1 MKHKFKRLLS
11 LLLSL
16 TMLTAALPTS
26 AWAEESGLAQATGAE
41 AELPNEPEL
50 PVELPEVTIEPEL
63 PIEPT
68 DTPTETPENTE
79 QPTPQVTEEPL
90 PTPEPEAT
98 YRAGMFVL
106 VTENTRVFSD
116 VDETADEVDGEL
128 YDGSFVRTAN
138 VRVEEVRKDGMGRTW
153 LLVRYLYGEE
163 EPDGEMAWT
172 DTATVWV
179 LAEETQPS
187 DAADYDVTAYAFPF
201 TPVEL
206 YAADTPTRLQTL
218 SGNTGEFYAGQTVY
232 AYSVHDDVQ
241 IASLKN
247 YGAIYATQHYINEHV
262 VYCLEHTMNSPGI
275 KDNPEGPYKVVDLA
289 QYGQTAGYSGII
301 YSEKTMHAIGWVLRH
316 TFPYMGLDRYEDE
329 CLEWSR
335 AAGQFAIR
343 EVIKQ
348 LEGSQYVRDYWRM
361 DDFYRATGQAPKEY
375 LEYARWL
382 AANALTYA
390 QMTGEI
396 TVSNV
401 SVSVANGVCTGT
413 ATLTTDAPR
422 IRIRRSVG
430 TITGYTGGEDG
441 TYVYLNSGDTITVS
455 QAGSGFSF
463 TAESVSTEELEANFL
478 VAVPDVNVQKVV
490 IPQRGSPYPLKST
503 EIRFDMPNG
512 ALVVTKT
519 DAASG
524 AVLAGATFEL
534 TNASGTVVATQTIDA
549 DGAAHFDNLPAG
561 NYTVREI
568 NAPTGYLVAVPD
580 SQSVTVTAGET
591 TGAAFADERIRGRIR
606 IAKTDSLTKEPLA
619 GAEFTITRTD
629 GTGTPIVLTTD
640 ANGYAETDWLDY
652 GQYRVT
658 ESKVPAHYETSGF
671 STEIDCTENGK
682 TYLIEVEN
690 EPTKGFIQIVKTD
703 ALDGRPIEGVQFDI
717 VDAGGNVVGTM
728 TTDANGAAT
737 SPALF
742 KGQYTVREH
751 ENPTGYVAELAQQ
764 DATVNPDETT
774 YLGASNQ
781 PIQGR
786 IRIVK
791 RDQLTKELLA
801 GAEFTVTRISGLP
814 SHQGAGDGEV
824 VAVITTDADGV
835 AETGWLTWGTYRVTE
850 SKVPEH
856 FVDTGFSADIV
867 IDEENFKTCELEVEN
882 EPTKGFIRLTKTDRA
897 NGNPIAGVKF
907 DIYENDEYG
916 NALVGS
922 MTTGADG
929 VAISEPLR
937 KGRYI
942 VREHGATKGYVFEEI
957 ALDATVKPD
966 ETTDLAATNQPVRVK
981 IRIYK
986 RDKDEYAGDNPNSKN
1001 RKTLPRQASID
1012 PPKSRGDGELTGAV
1026 FQVLAGAAIKDRQG
1040 NVLFKKGDTVVDGL
1054 TTAGEDVSAATG
1066 ELWPGL
1072 YEIVELTPP
1081 KGYHPSEK
1089 HIFVDTVSAAGQSE
1103 EAVVEYEGLKT
1114 NTIRLGAQAIV
1125 KILGDDHDDPA
1136 PDRVEQPEAGAEFN
1150 VYLKSAGSYEN
1161 ARPFER
1167 DHLVTNKRGYAKTK
1181 ALPYGIYVLEQTKGK
1196 EGYEIKG
1203 AIEFE
1208 IDGTEDIQN
1217 PPPLTLSDRPI
1228 LYRLRI
1234 LKTDRETGKTVTLAH
1249 TSFKLKDANGETVRQ
1264 TVHYPTEKEIDT
1276 FTTDE
1281 TGGVTLPE
1289 TLRWGLYYIEEIS
1302 APEGYAPDD
1311 APREIE
1317 LAYAD
1322 DQTPLVQIRVE
1333 VGNTYL
1339 PAAIT
1344 LHKEAEVIRT
1354 TEANGEVLRTLHS
1367 ESGEGFVFGLFSERD
1382 IHENGVTL
1390 LADTLVAVGM
1400 TDENGKLTF
1409 DGTFPHGDYYVREL
1423 QAKTGWKLNP
1433 NRFPITLEPGGDAVI
1448 RVELAQPI
1456 YDELVYT
1463 PVTLTKTDITGA
1475 KTVPDA
1481 QIEVRNEQGEI
1492 IYRATTDTNGEIP
1505 DIPVTPGIYAFRE
1518 ILAPSGYALNEAETR
1533 FTVDEQGNVTG
1544 NTMLRDDY
1552 TRVQLRKQDENGVP
1566 LSGVEFALVTE
1577 TGMRLMTAVS
1587 DANGLV
1593 TFEKIPYGRYTVEET
1608 QPLPGYFKAA
1618 VHVRLTVDGTFVNP
1632 NEPLETVTN
1641 TPMRLAYKKVD
1652 TSGRPLAGVEFSLI
1666 NAETNVVTEVAAS
1679 DENGEFIFRHID
1691 YGDWI
1696 IRETAA
1702 PNGYRRMEDMLLHIG
1717 EDFVQPEPITL
1728 VNVPS
1733 SYMFMKMDG
1742 DGNPLSSVKFVLE
1755 DANGNVLREM
1765 ESSEDGT
1772 VLLEN
1777 LDDGQYVVRETEALQ
1792 GYVKTEDTLTFTIDE
1807 SYVVPEEMPCLV
1819 NEKEDEK
1826 HDIQTGVDIEL
1837 TPMMT
1842 EGAALLLLAGII
1854 LIGRRL
1860 ADRKRRKK

>member
-1 MKHKFKRLLS
+1 MKHKIKRLLS

-16 TMLTAALPTS
+16 MMLTAALPAS
-26 AWAEESGLAQATGAE
+26 IWAEETGFAQATGAE
-41 AELPNEPEL
+41 AELPNEPE
-50 PVELPEVTIEPEL
+50 ETAEPEL
-63 PIEPT
+63 PVESPEATAEPELPSEPT
-68 DTPTETPENTE
+68 ELPTEIETPEGTAE
-79 QPTPQVTEEPL
+79 PTPQVTEDPL
-90 PTPEPEAT
+90 LTPEPEAA
-98 YRAGMFVL
+98 YQAGMFVL

-138 VRVEEVRKDGMGRTW
+138 VRVEEVRQDGMGRTW

-179 LAEETQPS
+179 MAEETQPS
-187 DAADYDVTAYAFPF
+187 DAADYDVTAYAFSF

-206 YAADTPTRLQTL
+206 YAANNPPRLQTL

-247 YGAIYATQHYINEHV
+247 YGAIYATRHYINEHV

-275 KDNPEGPYKVVDLA
+275 RNNPDGPYHVVDLT
-289 QYGQTAGYSGII
+289 QYGQTQGYSGII

-316 TFPYMGLDRYEDE
+316 TFPFMGIDRYEDE

-455 QAGSGFSF
+455 QTGNGFSF

-478 VAVPDVNVQKVV
+478 VAVPDANVQKVV

-534 TNASGTVVATQTIDA
+534 TNASGTVVATQTTDA

-591 TGAAFADERIRGRIR
+591 TGAAFADERIQGRIR

-619 GAEFTITRTD
+619 GAEFT
-629 GTGTPIVLTTD
+629 
-640 ANGYAETDWLDY
+640 
-652 GQYRVT
+652 
-658 ESKVPAHYETSGF
+658 
-671 STEIDCTENGK
+671 
-682 TYLIEVEN
+682 
-690 EPTKGFIQIVKTD
+690 
-703 ALDGRPIEGVQFDI
+703 
-717 VDAGGNVVGTM
+717 
-728 TTDANGAAT
+728 
-737 SPALF
+737 
-742 KGQYTVREH
+742 
-751 ENPTGYVAELAQQ
+751 
-764 DATVNPDETT
+764 
-774 YLGASNQ
+774 
-781 PIQGR
+781 
-786 IRIVK
+786 
-791 RDQLTKELLA
+791 
-801 GAEFTVTRISGLP
+801 VTRLSGLL

-824 VAVITTDADGV
+824 VAVIATDADGV

-856 FVDTGFSADIV
+856 FVDAGFSADIV

-981 IRIYK
+981 IKIYK

-1040 NVLFKKGDTVVDGL
+1040 NVLFKKGDTVVDLL
-1054 TTAGEDVSAATG
+1054 TTAGEDASAATG

-1125 KILGDDHDDPA
+1125 KILGDDYDDPA

-1181 ALPYGIYVLEQTKGK
+1181 VLPYGIYVLEQTKGK

-1234 LKTDRETGKTVTLAH
+1234 LKMDRETGKTVTLAH

-1289 TLRWGLYYIEEIS
+1289 TFRWGLYYIEEIS
-1302 APEGYAPDD
+1302 APEGYLIQTESLPVMIGHDGDEPGQTYELNIEMQDEPVKGQILVKKTGDMLVGFETVDAYGYAVQKPVYEQRNLVGAVFELRAAEEIVGRDGTAWYAEGELVDTIITTAGGEDASKLLPLGRYTLTEVKAPEGYAPDD

-1322 DQTPLVQIRVE
+1322 DQTQLVKIRVE

-1367 ESGEGFVFGLFSERD
+1367 EPGEGFVFGLFSERD

-1400 TDENGKLTF
+1400 TDENGRLTF

-1475 KTVPDA
+1475 KTVPGA
-1481 QIEVRNEQGEI
+1481 QIEVRNEQGEM
-1492 IYRATTDTNGEIP
+1492 IYRATTDANGEIP
-1505 DIPVTPGIYAFRE
+1505 DIPVTPGTYAFRE

-1577 TGMRLMTAVS
+1577 TGTRQMTAVS

-1618 VHVRLTVDGTFVNP
+1618 VHVHLTVDGTFVNP

-1666 NAETNVVTEVAAS
+1666 NAATNVVTEVATS

-1696 IRETAA
+1696 ICETAA

-1742 DGNPLSSVKFVLE
+1742 DGNPLSGVKFVLE
-1755 DANGNVLREM
+1755 DASENVLREM
-1765 ESSEDGT
+1765 ESGEDGT

-1777 LDDGQYVVRETEALQ
+1777 LEYGQYVVCETEALQ
-1792 GYVKTEDTLTFTIDE
+1792 GCAKTEDTLTFTIDE

-1842 EGAALLLLAGII
+1842 EGAVLLLLAGII

-1860 ADRKRRKK
+1860 AGRKRRKK